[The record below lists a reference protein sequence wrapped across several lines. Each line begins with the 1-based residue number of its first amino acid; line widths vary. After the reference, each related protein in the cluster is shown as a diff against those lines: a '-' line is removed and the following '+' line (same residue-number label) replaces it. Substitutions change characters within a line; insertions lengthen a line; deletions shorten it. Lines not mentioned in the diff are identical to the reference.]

1 MQKKKKIFLITLL
14 GLLVLSS
21 VNIAVACPIRL
32 VKETCTVTVD
42 SPVYVNVQHIYKDH
56 VPSRGAVLMVHGG
69 WHTSFFYHFSDNSKY
84 SLMEYLAKRRFDTY
98 ALDLRGSG
106 GSYRGDHM
114 WYGSITLE
122 NYVADVQAV
131 ALQIQAQGYD
141 KIFLIGHSFG
151 GMVSILYAAI
161 YSSSILGLIIFGT
174 PYQETGLSP
183 EFLEQLQFAALNYP
197 FIPCSPEYIQPMFF
211 QGPVE
216 DKVLEKTT
224 NILLQEVL
232 PSTAV
237 IQGFTFGY
245 SQKVP
250 EISENIPVLLL
261 KAELDPIVSIDDAE
275 NFLNALNSEDKR
287 LLIIKGHGHDLLL
300 EKKPRKIHRVFF
312 LWLLNR
318 VHY

>member
-1 MQKKKKIFLITLL
+1 MQEKKKIFLITLL

-21 VNIAVACPIRL
+21 VNIAAAFPNRL
-32 VKETCTVTVD
+32 VRETNTVTVD
-42 SPVYVNVQHIYKDH
+42 SLVYVNVQHIYKDN

-106 GSYRGDHM
+106 ASYRGDYM

-122 NYVADVQAV
+122 NYVADVRAV

-151 GMVSILYAAI
+151 GMVSILYAAE
-161 YSSSILGLIIFGT
+161 YFSSLRGLIIFGT
-174 PYQETGLSP
+174 PYQETGLPP
-183 EFLEQLQFAALNYP
+183 EFLEQLQFAALNFP
-197 FIPCSPEYIQPMFF
+197 FIPCSPEFIQPMFL

-216 DKVLEKTT
+216 DKVLEKTI
-224 NILLQEVL
+224 NILVQEVL

-237 IQGFTFGY
+237 LQGFTFGY

-250 EISENIPVLLL
+250 EISANIPVLLL

-312 LWLLNR
+312 LWLLHR